1 MNLHGKRAGGVVIIG
16 QPGAG
21 KSALIAQLICS
32 RASNAFVHERIIGYH
47 LCRYYYKATQDLGRF
62 VRNLVNLIAR
72 RIPEYEELI
81 SNNSFIHELLQLRCL
96 RDPYF
101 CFHQAI
107 AGPLQELNNR
117 NQSYFILV
125 DALDE
130 CSSDDAE
137 TSIVQFIRDTYN
149 KLPNW
154 IRFVM
159 TSRNDSTVLKHFS
172 SFPKLY
178 LSSKDARN
186 HQDIHNFLVMN
197 LKLSEDTSFRER
209 LKVRNEL
216 TSRSQGNFLSAKE
229 MPHYCMDGQRN
240 DIDLNKIPKTLF
252 EIYDSYMRR
261 EYGSREKFKHALR
274 ILEILVA
281 SFQPMNIN
289 LVFKVLRIQETI
301 DYEYEFVYTLRKL
314 SHFITYGPDN
324 TIILYHQSFK
334 EWLTCSENHANPY
347 YVSSTRG
354 HTRLAEYYLTSS
366 KENPNN
372 TMDIYRLAKHLS
384 FISLDKKNDRLLDDF
399 RNIKPSFVTVTIDGD
414 NRTLLHLAAAE
425 SNSEVLR
432 LLIPAFEDI
441 DSADSYGFT
450 PAFVA
455 AMNGLV
461 KNVELLTAKG
471 ASLEHRTNPPPSPN
485 NVDVDPIEQ
494 SRTAF
499 WNSKMM
505 HAACSGGFIDVVRLL
520 LKNNASLIDLN
531 GVNLTPMQLAVQN
544 SHLNVVQLLY
554 KQGAPV
560 DHLCLQFAAKEAN
573 KMW

>member
-1 MNLHGKRAGGVVIIG
+1 
-16 QPGAG
+16 
-21 KSALIAQLICS
+21 
-32 RASNAFVHERIIGYH
+32 
-47 LCRYYYKATQDLGRF
+47 
-62 VRNLVNLIAR
+62 
-72 RIPEYEELI
+72 
-81 SNNSFIHELLQLRCL
+81 
-96 RDPYF
+96 
-101 CFHQAI
+101 
-107 AGPLQELNNR
+107 
-117 NQSYFILV
+117 
-125 DALDE
+125 
-130 CSSDDAE
+130 
-137 TSIVQFIRDTYN
+137 
-149 KLPNW
+149 
-154 IRFVM
+154 
-159 TSRNDSTVLKHFS
+159 
-172 SFPKLY
+172 
-178 LSSKDARN
+178 
-186 HQDIHNFLVMN
+186 
-197 LKLSEDTSFRER
+197 
-209 LKVRNEL
+209 
-216 TSRSQGNFLSAKE
+216 
-229 MPHYCMDGQRN
+229 MDGQRN

-261 EYGSREKFKHALR
+261 EYGSREKFKHALG

-281 SFQPMNIN
+281 SFQPMDIN

-314 SHFITYGPDN
+314 SHYITYGPDN

-384 FISLDKKNDRLLDDF
+384 FISLDKKSDRLLDDF

-505 HAACSGGFIDVVRLL
+505 HAAFSGGFIDVVRLL